1 LSENILAMKKS
12 LPIYLYGVVILLES
26 IFLLFSENW
35 TFETLKL
42 TVGLPLVLGALTVI
56 VTQLSYKNKPVAFLY
71 HAMHAF
77 TMLFYGFFVL
87 LICNKLET
95 LIFLNYFLFFF
106 YAFSEIFFCFWLFNL
121 GKKIFYIIVIIR
133 LLIGLLIGIG
143 VTVLMYDPDPNLAVE
158 MEKFGLLYMLMGI
171 NLMLYDPIVKTMK
184 LKETKPL

>member
-1 LSENILAMKKS
+1 MKKS
-12 LPIYLYGVVILLES
+12 LPIYVYGVIILLES

-35 TFETLKL
+35 TFDTLKF
-42 TVGLPLVLGALTVI
+42 TVGLPLVLGSLMVI

-77 TMLFYGFFVL
+77 TMLIYGFFVL

-95 LIFLNYFLFFF
+95 LIYLNYFLFFF

-121 GKKIFYIIVIIR
+121 GNKIYYRIVIIR

-143 VTVLMYDPDPNLAVE
+143 VTVIMYDPDIHFGVD
-158 MEKFGLLYMLMGI
+158 MEKFGLLYMLVGI
-171 NLMLYDPIVKTMK
+171 NLMLYTPIVKTMK
-184 LKETKPL
+184 LKEKNHRDID